1 MTELTVRR
9 QNRRTH
15 YAYSPLIAQPKL
27 RARAFAGARNAERM
41 AQNWAWFVVALLI
54 CGAIVHRAHQ
64 QTPGCLEASRLLE
77 VENTLYSKLERALV
91 PMRQE
96 NTALRAELAAL
107 RAAAPVA
114 AARAATPRRDALPV
128 SVAAPALER
137 APALARTPAPLPE
150 PPAEVPPP
158 RRRLSPEEASRV
170 CRAAAQRR
178 GAKALKHKAELF
190 GPGQVAK
197 AMAAC
202 EAGQR
207 AARTVPPPAV
217 PPLLLL
223 PPPEETG
230 QRYLLL
236 DRAFCHGL
244 GHEALVYNVAL
255 RLASRLRLTLVH
267 VPLLSHKAHGPTAA
281 TLPPRTLTHTPAAA
295 PAPAPARHR
304 PRARRT
310 ATTPSCAARR
320 RRRRRCSAWAARP
333 RP

>member
-1 MTELTVRR
+1 
-9 QNRRTH
+9 
-15 YAYSPLIAQPKL
+15 
-27 RARAFAGARNAERM
+27 M

-54 CGAIVHRAHQ
+54 CGAMVHRAHQ

-114 AARAATPRRDALPV
+114 ATPRRDALPV
-128 SVAAPALER
+128 SVER

-207 AARTVPPPAV
+207 AARPVPPPAV

-223 PPPEETG
+223 PPPEESG

-267 VPLLSHKAHGPTAA
+267 VPLLSHKAPGPTAA
-281 TLPPRTLTHTPAAA
+281 TLPPATLTCTPAAA
-295 PAPAPARHR
+295 PAPAPARR
-304 PRARRT
+304 CPRARRT

>member
-1 MTELTVRR
+1 
-9 QNRRTH
+9 
-15 YAYSPLIAQPKL
+15 
-27 RARAFAGARNAERM
+27 M

-54 CGAIVHRAHQ
+54 CGAIVHRVHQ

-114 AARAATPRRDALPV
+114 AARAATPRRGALPV

-223 PPPEETG
+223 PPPEESG

-267 VPLLSHKAHGPTAA
+267 VPLLSHKAPGPTAA
-281 TLPPRTLTHTPAAA
+281 TLLPPTLTRTPAAA
-295 PAPAPARHR
+295 PAPAPARR
-304 PRARRT
+304 CPRARRT
-310 ATTPSCAARR
+310 ATTPSCVARR

>member
-1 MTELTVRR
+1 
-9 QNRRTH
+9 
-15 YAYSPLIAQPKL
+15 
-27 RARAFAGARNAERM
+27 M
-41 AQNWAWFVVALLI
+41 AQNWAWLVMALLI

-91 PMRQE
+91 PMKQE

-114 AARAATPRRDALPV
+114 AARAVPPGRGALPV
-128 SVAAPALER
+128 SVAVPALER

-207 AARTVPPPAV
+207 AARTVLPPAA
-217 PPLLLL
+217 PPLLVL

-255 RLASRLRLTLVH
+255 RLASRLGLTLVH
-267 VPLLSHKAHGPTAA
+267 VPLLSHKAHGPTAS
-281 TLPPRTLTHTPAAA
+281 TPPNPDPPRPPLPPPPSQRAAVLA
-295 PAPAPARHR
+295 PGARR
-304 PRARRT
+304 PR
-310 ATTPSCAARR
+310 
-320 RRRRRCSAWAARP
+320 
-333 RP
+333 